1 VSGFRLAALL
11 RLRSMQEDDAL
22 AGLGRA
28 QQTLAAAG
36 LATTAARQAVRAAG
50 PAPSGSAA
58 VFLAGAAARAA
69 LAVAV
74 SDSAALEE
82 AAGRD
87 VGAARGAWQ
96 NARSRSRA
104 VGRLAEKHE
113 EQRRTD
119 LARREQAE
127 ADELASARW
136 KGTENTHE

>member
-11 RLRSMQEDDAL
+11 RLRTMQEDDAL

-36 LATTAARQAVRAAG
+36 LASGAAREAVRAAG

-69 LAVAV
+69 LAVAM
-74 SDSAALEE
+74 SDSAALED

-87 VGAARGAWQ
+87 VDTARGAWQ
-96 NARSRSRA
+96 DARSRSRA
-104 VGRLAEKHE
+104 VGRLAEKHK
-113 EQRRTD
+113 EQQQAD
-119 LARREQAE
+119 LARREQAQ
-127 ADELASARW
+127 ADELTSARW